1 MNKRE
6 TIYAI
11 LNMLLKTDDFA
22 LIDLI
27 FQLLKQSE

>member
-6 TIYAI
+6 TICAI
-11 LNMLLKTDDFA
+11 FDMLFKTDDLA